1 MKFLTTILFIL
12 IIFIA
17 IVYFGNTPE
26 NSNLKTCL
34 KRTKFLPYSKTIF
47 IPSNPASVSTKKPN
61 ININDRESGQAN
73 KQQKKKKD
81 KKVHF
86 DNKRVQRFVD
96 STGKIYDSVGHL
108 NAHPG
113 WWKKYK
119 G

>member
-47 IPSNPASVSTKKPN
+47 IPSEKKS
-61 ININDRESGQAN
+61 NINDRESGQAN

-108 NAHPG
+108 NAQPG